1 LSSEVVEIDPVVE
14 TRIVA
19 FGSYLKENGI
29 TPVEVRKTP
38 LYTRFV
44 LKERDESLPVAFRGI
59 SDESPE
65 GVFNQTSYGS
75 RYRNEKGEIVTDST
89 LLDLSKKLAEEPT
102 PRNLI
107 QWYKTYKGLEL
118 NTDNMEHTLEEIVTS
133 SEKYLK
139 ETLPHMVHNGVPI
152 IESMMSFD
160 QGQRN
165 GGNSDTSYAPYVSVT
180 PRLSKAMGYSMS
192 PGAQLVVAINTS
204 SDRFN
209 NAFGELRVRGSIDKE
224 DISEVIFFHQYRRT
238 DEEQVKVT
246 TELTPKRP
254 YDHSKELEAPKY
266 ERKDFEEMYEYFRKE
281 YSSLIAKKLSTR
293 YPKLMTDP
301 TFKLETLS
309 GDPYTDMVY
318 SIYRHYRER
327 DGRALTNE
335 DIEEYKVAIPRRKY
349 RETMSYV
356 SNLPGMEEYK

>member
-1 LSSEVVEIDPVVE
+1 MSSEVVEIDPVVE

-29 TPVEVRKTP
+29 IPVEVRKTP
-38 LYTRFV
+38 LYTSFV
-44 LKERDESLPVAFRGI
+44 LKERDQTLPVAFRGI
-59 SDESPE
+59 SGRSPE
-65 GVFNQTSYGS
+65 RVFNQTSYGS
-75 RYRNEKGEIVTDST
+75 RHRNEKGEVVTDPT
-89 LLDLSKKLAEEPT
+89 LLDLSRKLAEEPT

-160 QGQRN
+160 QGSRN
-165 GGNSDTSYAPYVSVT
+165 GGNSDTSYTPYVSVT
-180 PRLSKAMGYSMS
+180 SRLSQAIGYSKS
-192 PGAQLVVAINTS
+192 PGAQLVIAINAP

-209 NAFGELRVRGSIDKE
+209 NAFGELRLKGAIEKE

-238 DEEQVKVT
+238 DEEQAKVP

-254 YDHSKELEAPKY
+254 YDHPKELKSPTY

-281 YSSLIAKKLSTR
+281 FSSLIAKKLSTR

-327 DGRALTNE
+327 DGRPLIDE
-335 DIEEYKVAIPRRKY
+335 DIGEYKVAIPRRKY
-349 RETMSYV
+349 RETS
-356 SNLPGMEEYK
+356 SFIHGLPGMEEFK